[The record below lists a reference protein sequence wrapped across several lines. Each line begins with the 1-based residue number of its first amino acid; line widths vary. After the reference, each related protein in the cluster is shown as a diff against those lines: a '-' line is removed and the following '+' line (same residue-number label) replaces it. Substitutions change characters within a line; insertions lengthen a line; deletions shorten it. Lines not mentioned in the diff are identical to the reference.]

1 MDRLYNYV
9 EENKTGFKD
18 NDYKLIVDA
27 IMEQKN
33 LNNKIKEDN
42 KVLREKL
49 HQLTND
55 YLRLNKTFLNM
66 FLEREGYL
74 IPNSL
79 PNISIDMEYEE
90 YLNGIAST
98 PQS

>member
-18 NDYKLIVDA
+18 GDYKLIVDA

-33 LNNKIKEDN
+33 LNQKIKDNN

-55 YLRLNKTFLNM
+55 YVRLNKIFLN
-66 FLEREGYL
+66 LYVEREGYL
-74 IPNSL
+74 VPNAL
-79 PNISIDMEYEE
+79 PNINLDMEYEE
-90 YLNGIAST
+90 YLNGIAS
-98 PQS
+98 SHS